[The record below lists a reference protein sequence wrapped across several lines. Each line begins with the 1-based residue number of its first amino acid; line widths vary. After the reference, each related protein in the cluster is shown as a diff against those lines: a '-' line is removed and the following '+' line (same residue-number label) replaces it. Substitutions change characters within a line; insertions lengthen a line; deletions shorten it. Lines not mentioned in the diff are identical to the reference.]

1 MKRTHLY
8 LNISRMQRRPIRL
21 IALGVALL
29 IVQGPCAYHGFAQEK
44 ALDDPRPYV
53 AHSVKFPT
61 GATYLR
67 PDGSIYITGNDL
79 VQPLIERLNELFV
92 KTHPGFRFS
101 LHMKSS
107 AEAISGITSGKS
119 AIGPIARDA
128 TFWDKDAFASIYGY
142 QPTDVQIGWDNT
154 PDADHYPPGKFP
166 PAVWVNVRNPIS
178 ALDLDQ
184 VTSIFTQGSPKG
196 DITRWGQ
203 VAFHEANL
211 GNNGG
216 DYAKH
221 EIHVYLPTL
230 RGLPVVSTTRMRL
243 GGYPWT
249 ARAEYLPSL
258 EDVMNAVA
266 NDPFGIGFIGWF
278 PVDEGWDRS
287 VDLAG
292 KVRLLPLS
300 ETADSKISR
309 GTPGDLY
316 PLAGGIHLMVNRA
329 PGKLMEPWI
338 REYLLLALSKDGQE
352 IISSM
357 TASDGFIALDPKDI
371 PAELKKLD

>member
-1 MKRTHLY
+1 MNNSQSIPQGLGILRKRSAVSVGL
-8 LNISRMQRRPIRL
+8 
-21 IALGVALL
+21 VALL
-29 IVQGPCAYHGFAQEK
+29 AIASSTIEGFGQEK
-44 ALDDPRPYV
+44 NAALKPYV
-53 AHSVKFPT
+53 AHPVPFPT

-67 PDGSIYITGNDL
+67 PDGSIYLAGNDL
-79 VQPLIERLNELFV
+79 VEPLIEKLNDLFT

-101 LHMKSS
+101 LHMMSS

-128 TFWDKDAFASIYGY
+128 TFWDKEAFTSVYGY
-142 QPTDVQIGWDNT
+142 PPTDVQIGFDNT

-184 VTSIFTQGSPKG
+184 VASIFTQGSPKG

-203 VAFHEANL
+203 IAFHEANL

-216 DYAKH
+216 DYAKR

-230 RGLPVVSTTRMRL
+230 RGLPIVSTTRARF

-249 ARAEYLPSL
+249 ARAEYLPSI

-266 NDPFGIGFIGWF
+266 NDPFGIGLIGWF

-287 VDLAG
+287 VDLSQ

-300 ETADSKISR
+300 EASEGKISR
-309 GTPGDLY
+309 GGPGDLY

-329 PGKLMEPWI
+329 PGKPLEAWI
-338 REYLLLALSKDGQE
+338 REYLRLALSKEGQE

-357 TASDGFIALDPKDI
+357 TASDGFIPLDPQDI
-371 PAELKKLD
+371 PAELKKVE